1 MRTPSLASVVVSFPG
16 MGMLCRVYNSV
27 SVVQLSQ
34 VFRQQVKVERERAAA
49 SGKRVIMVHFEQA
62 NHMLA

>member
-1 MRTPSLASVVVSFPG
+1 M
-16 MGMLCRVYNSV
+16 

-49 SGKRVIMVHFEQA
+49 FGKRVIMVLFEQA

>member
-1 MRTPSLASVVVSFPG
+1 
-16 MGMLCRVYNSV
+16 MLCRVYNSV
-27 SVVQLSQ
+27 FLVQLSQ